1 MADLMDLSRKDGIL
15 RIITF
20 TKHTIYE
27 KLEIIL
33 YDRIMCSLRI
43 TR

>member
-1 MADLMDLSRKDGIL
+1 MADLRDLSRKDGIL

-33 YDRIMCSLRI
+33 YDRVMCSYHIAR
-43 TR
+43 